1 MSAQPLRHILD
12 IESLSIDS
20 INLILLKAQDILAN
34 KHHILPILSNKEI
47 CTAFFESSTRTRC
60 SFELA
65 AKRLGAGVINFD
77 AKSSSTAKGESLL
90 DTFVALAAMGI
101 DAFVLRHSEVG
112 TPHFLAAHLPAT
124 VSIINAGDGYHAHPT
139 QALLDTLTIQ
149 QHKPNLDTLS
159 IAIVGDIS
167 HSRVA
172 RSQVE
177 LFSKLGIK
185 DIRLIAPPGMIP
197 ADLTGPYLS
206 HYTHLNEG
214 LKGADVVIA
223 LRIQQER
230 MLIAEI
236 PNFAEY
242 FQHYGIKLENLLHA
256 KKDAIVLHPGPIN
269 REVDIAS
276 IVADG
281 PQSVIVKQI
290 TNGVAVRMAILEIL
304 LS

>member
-1 MSAQPLRHILD
+1 MSAQPLRHLLD
-12 IESLSIDS
+12 IESLSTES
-20 INLILLKAQDILAN
+20 IHLILNKAEDFLVNRNLIQ
-34 KHHILPILSNKEI
+34 PSLSKKDI

-65 AKRLGAGVINFD
+65 AKRLGASVINFD
-77 AKSSSTAKGESLL
+77 AKTSSTLKGESLL
-90 DTFVALAAMGI
+90 DTFLALAAMGI
-101 DAFVLRHSEVG
+101 DAFVVRHSEVG
-112 TPHFLAAHLPAT
+112 IPQFLAEHLPAK
-124 VSIINAGDGYHAHPT
+124 VSVINAGDGHHAHPT
-139 QALLDTLTIQ
+139 QALLDILTIQ
-149 QHKPNLDTLS
+149 RHKSNLATLS

-185 DIRLIAPPGMIP
+185 DIRLIAPQGMIP
-197 ADLTGPYLS
+197 PELSDSHLS
-206 HYTHLNEG
+206 HYTQLNEG
-214 LKGADVVIA
+214 LKDADVVIA

-230 MLIAEI
+230 MLNAEI
-236 PNFAEY
+236 PNFTEY
-242 FQHYGIKLENLLHA
+242 FQHYGIKPENLQYA

-281 PQSVIVKQI
+281 PQSVIIEQI
-290 TNGVAVRMAILEIL
+290 TNGVAVRMAILDIL
-304 LS
+304 LN